1 MDELKFR
8 RQAYEDPHNQDPE
21 FVAQMQESAEN
32 QAFVAEL
39 KRLDTKL
46 INALKVD
53 VPEDLADKLILRQQL
68 QLHHKQR
75 RQTGFLVAMA
85 ASIAF
90 IVGISFS
97 LLRLG
102 PVDLAEH
109 ALAHVYH
116 EGVALQV
123 DQNVDFTQVNAQL
136 ASMNN
141 LGNAK
146 FTEQPGKVYY
156 TSYCDFQGVKSLHLV
171 LQAEK
176 GKVTLFIVPIE
187 KRMVLDNT
195 FADGKYQGMGFEAGD
210 AYILL
215 VGEDKTDLSFV
226 KDEIK
231 NTFI

>member
-21 FVAQMQESAEN
+21 FVAQMQENAEY

-39 KRLDTKL
+39 KGLDAKITH
-46 INALKVD
+46 ALKVD

-68 QLHHKQR
+68 QQHHKQR

-123 DQNVDFTQVNAQL
+123 DQNVNFSQVNAQL
-136 ASMNN
+136 AS
-141 LGNAK
+141 LKHLEHAK
-146 FTEQPGKVYY
+146 FTGQPGKVYY

-215 VGEDKTDLSFV
+215 VGEDHTDLSFV

>member
-68 QLHHKQR
+68 QQHHKQR
-75 RQTGFLVAMA
+75 RQTGLLVAMA

>member
-8 RQAYEDPHNQDPE
+8 RQAYEDPHNQDLE
-21 FVAQMQESAEN
+21 FLQQMQEKGEYQVLVN
-32 QAFVAEL
+32 EL
-39 KRLDTKL
+39 KNLDAKL
-46 INALKVD
+46 TSALKVD

-68 QLHHKQR
+68 QQHHKQR

-90 IVGISFS
+90 VIGVSFS

-116 EGVALQV
+116 EDMALHL
-123 DQNVDFTQVNAQL
+123 DQNVSFSQVNAQL
-136 ASMNN
+136 TSLKN
-141 LGNAK
+141 LGHAK
-146 FTEQPGKVYY
+146 FIEQPGKVYF

-171 LQAEK
+171 LQGEQ
-176 GKVTLFIVPIE
+176 GKVTLFIVPLE
-187 KRMVLDNT
+187 KRMVLNQT
-195 FADGKYQGMGFEAGD
+195 FADTKYQGMGFETAD
-210 AYILL
+210 AFILL
-215 VGEDKTDLSFV
+215 VAEDQADLRFV
-226 KDEIK
+226 KEEIQ

>member
-21 FVAQMQESAEN
+21 FVAQMQENAEY

-39 KRLDTKL
+39 KGLDAKITH
-46 INALKVD
+46 ALKVD

-68 QLHHKQR
+68 QQHHKQR

-123 DQNVDFTQVNAQL
+123 DQNVNFSQVNAQL

-215 VGEDKTDLSFV
+215 VGEDQTDLSFV

>member
-21 FVAQMQESAEN
+21 FVVQMQESAEN

-68 QLHHKQR
+68 QQHHKQR

>member
-21 FVAQMQESAEN
+21 FVVQMQKSAEN

-68 QLHHKQR
+68 QQHHKQR

>member
-68 QLHHKQR
+68 QQHHKQR

-123 DQNVDFTQVNAQL
+123 DQNVNFTQVNAQL

>member
-21 FVAQMQESAEN
+21 FVAQMQENAEY

-39 KRLDTKL
+39 KGLDAKITH
-46 INALKVD
+46 ALKVD
-53 VPEDLADKLILRQQL
+53 VPEDLADKLILSQQL
-68 QLHHKQR
+68 QQHHKQR

-123 DQNVDFTQVNAQL
+123 DQNVNFSQVNAQL

-215 VGEDKTDLSFV
+215 VGEDQTDLSFV

>member
-21 FVAQMQESAEN
+21 FVAQMQENAEY

-39 KRLDTKL
+39 KGLDAKITH
-46 INALKVD
+46 ALKVD

-68 QLHHKQR
+68 QQHHKQR

-123 DQNVDFTQVNAQL
+123 DQNVNFSQVNAQL
-136 ASMNN
+136 AS
-141 LGNAK
+141 LKHLEHAK
-146 FTEQPGKVYY
+146 FTGQPGKVYY

>member
-53 VPEDLADKLILRQQL
+53 VPEELADKLILRQQL

>member
-1 MDELKFR
+1 MDGLKFR

-39 KRLDTKL
+39 KSLDAKL
-46 INALKVD
+46 THALKVD

-68 QLHHKQR
+68 QHHHKQR

-123 DQNVDFTQVNAQL
+123 DQNVNFSQVNAQL
-136 ASMNN
+136 ASLKN
-141 LGNAK
+141 LSHTK

-195 FADGKYQGMGFEAGD
+195 FADGKYQGVGFEASD

>member
-39 KRLDTKL
+39 KGLDAKITH
-46 INALKVD
+46 ALKVD

-68 QLHHKQR
+68 QQHHKQR

-123 DQNVDFTQVNAQL
+123 DQNVNFSQVNAQL

-195 FADGKYQGMGFEAGD
+195 FADGKYQGMGFEAAD

-215 VGEDKTDLSFV
+215 VGEDQTDLSFV